1 MRELAAYCSADLCGV
16 CVSGTVY
23 EHVRDKL
30 PYRFA
35 DLGEQRAKNIARPIH
50 VYSFKADSLVQS
62 ATASMLDSRS
72 RPKSGLAFLRM
83 LVPQPLLP
91 ARSFPWGMAL
101 LTFILLGGIA
111 VWLSVEYLVPATY
124 ADAFQPRGPTVAV
137 LAFDNLSGDPGQ
149 EAFVDGFGDELI
161 TALSKFGL
169 RVIARNTTFTYKGKA
184 VDIME
189 LGRRLQAQYVVEG
202 SFRRNQDRISIN
214 VQLIDARI
222 GTHVWAQSYERSTSS
237 ASLEA
242 IQDEIA

>member
-1 MRELAAYCSADLCGV
+1 MNTFATNFRTGSPTSANNGL
-16 CVSGTVY
+16 
-23 EHVRDKL
+23 KIL
-30 PYRFA
+30 P
-35 DLGEQRAKNIARPIH
+35 
-50 VYSFKADSLVQS
+50 VQS
-62 ATASMLDSRS
+62 TCTLSRLTPSCSRRRPRCLTADHVQR
-72 RPKSGLAFLRM
+72 
-83 LVPQPLLP
+83 
-91 ARSFPWGMAL
+91 
-101 LTFILLGGIA
+101 A
-111 VWLSVEYLVPATY
+111 VWLSCGCLCRNHYCQREASLGGWPCSRSSCWAASQFGSRLSTWFRPHH